1 MIFNIVEN
9 PAINLFLTFIITD
22 IFGNCKPFDAIFVKF
37 MSEFVQNRCVLC
49 SIGKPT
55 WQTIHILR
63 NLLRRIIDAIHV
75 HDVGDFVISGNCVW
89 IQTVLLKINYCD
101 FGNPEIFRQLCLNS
115 RQRFFCK
122 PHRFVLTVCIGI
134 CIHLIPTICT
144 FPEVS
149 VVWSE
154 YFGVKR
160 DI

>member
-9 PAINLFLTFIITD
+9 PDQSFSYFQPITD
-22 IFGNCKPFDAIFVKF
+22 IFGKLQAFLMQFVKF
-37 MSEFVQNRCVLC
+37 IPKFVQNRCVLC

-101 FGNPEIFRQLCLNS
+101 FGE
-115 RQRFFCK
+115 
-122 PHRFVLTVCIGI
+122 
-134 CIHLIPTICT
+134 
-144 FPEVS
+144 
-149 VVWSE
+149 
-154 YFGVKR
+154 
-160 DI
+160 